1 MTIAPADFATPLCIA
16 GKREGSVEDEERA
29 REREGGGMEREEEMD
44 KEWRRGEER
53 RKKIEQ
59 GRKRSGWGKEEPMQ
73 SAERWRRGCR

>member
-1 MTIAPADFATPLCIA
+1 
-16 GKREGSVEDEERA
+16 
-29 REREGGGMEREEEMD
+29 MEREEEMD

-73 SAERWRRGCR
+73 SAERWQRGCR